1 MIGPPSASPPAGHP
15 GLGNDPI
22 LESAPLRLA
31 DPYSPEIRTALL
43 LTGTG
48 TAGAYHAG
56 VLRALHE
63 AGVKIDLAGGHGIGV
78 VGAMFAAV
86 DGAQRLWDE
95 KGFWRAPAV
104 RTLYPWRILL
114 QVTAWALAL
123 SVAIVAIPIGAIA
136 LGLVVYPIDFVLKM
150 VGLGGGGL
158 VGTYLQFTQAAFA
171 PDALPTWLPR
181 LVVLVLG
188 SVGVIGL
195 VTAWATRGPRRHR
208 GAFWWRMLPPPLSSA
223 SAVEHCWRAMWDLLR
238 GAAQLKE
245 PAPRELC
252 RRFIELVAENL
263 GQPGFRE
270 LVLAVHDLDA
280 HRDLIFAL
288 VSESRRRDLHR
299 GSSGP
304 VISARRSEDRP
315 PHTTVGHSLQD
326 VPSGERDALQGIPG
340 IPGAGFND
348 AQARRAEVFDLS
360 GVARD
365 YLPDVIAGALAVP
378 VASEPGTLRFAPDA
392 YWRGETHRLC
402 DRPASFAR
410 LLDELMELGAEQIVI
425 VSAAPDAL
433 GPHALSLARLD
444 GRGRIGQYL
453 ESAEAAAVRD
463 AIRLA
468 AGAVDHER
476 GTARRAV
483 RIFPIRPAHNPIG
496 PFDFAGGFDDR
507 SDRRQPLEELMAR
520 GYEDAYHQF
529 IEPVVGASGERVG
542 QGG

>member
-1 MIGPPSASPPAGHP
+1 MIDPLSAAPGHRSPGGDATPESASHA
-15 GLGNDPI
+15 
-22 LESAPLRLA
+22 LA
-31 DPYSPEIRTALL
+31 VPYSPEIRTALL

-63 AGVKIDLAGGHGIGV
+63 AGVKIDLVGGHGIGV
-78 VGAMFAAV
+78 VGAMFAAL

-104 RTLYPWRILL
+104 RTLYPWRVLL
-114 QVTAWALAL
+114 RVAVWTLAL
-123 SVAIVAIPIGAIA
+123 SVAIVALPIGAMA

-150 VGLGGGGL
+150 VGSRGGL
-158 VGTYLQFTQAAFA
+158 VGEYLQLAQAAFA
-171 PDALPTWLPR
+171 PEALPTWLPR

-188 SVGVIGL
+188 SVGAIALLTV
-195 VTAWATRGPRRHR
+195 WATRSPRRHR
-208 GAFWWRMLPPPLSSA
+208 GAFWWRMLPAPLSSA
-223 SAVEHCWRAMWDLLR
+223 PAVAHSWRAMWDLLR

-245 PAPRELC
+245 PSPLELC

-280 HRDLIFAL
+280 HRDLLFAL
-288 VSESRRRDLHR
+288 VSE
-299 GSSGP
+299 
-304 VISARRSEDRP
+304 ARRQD
-315 PHTTVGHSLQD
+315 LQHG
-326 VPSGERDALQGIPG
+326 SALQGLPG
-340 IPGAGFND
+340 SREAD
-348 AQARRAEVFDLS
+348 ARRAEVFDLS

-365 YLPDVIAGALAVP
+365 YLPDVVAGALAVP
-378 VASEPGTLRFAPDA
+378 VASEPSTLRFAPDA
-392 YWRGETHRLC
+392 YWRGEIHRLC
-402 DRPASFAR
+402 DRPGIFAR
-410 LLDELMELGAEQIVI
+410 LLEELIELGAQQILI
-425 VSAAPDAL
+425 VTAAPDAR
-433 GPHALSLARLD
+433 GPHSLSPPRLD
-444 GRGRIGQYL
+444 GRGRLGQYL

-463 AIRLA
+463 AIHLA
-468 AGAVDHER
+468 ACPVEREHGA
-476 GTARRAV
+476 GRRSV

-529 IEPVVGASGERVG
+529 IEPVVGASGDRVG
-542 QGG
+542 K